1 MVGNKCRSQVA
12 AGAADL
18 DVTFFTFLPSF
29 YFFRTVLI
37 KNAECRD
44 EFFLLFFALFF
55 LLKHFITFWTKWCGP
70 TLFYLIN
77 VAKYVLVFG
86 QNDGKFCRPVHTSWN
101 SNLFVIYIFIY
112 IYVHV
117 INKFFLKKCR
127 FKKTRFS
134 ALISARKFVFTNL
147 RYSVDNQ
154 NIENL
159 KKNHNVTIFS
169 KNQLEINDSKFD
181 KIRI

>member
-1 MVGNKCRSQVA
+1 MPSV
-12 AGAADL
+12 
-18 DVTFFTFLPSF
+18 VTS
-29 YFFRTVLI
+29 
-37 KNAECRD
+37 
-44 EFFLLFFALFF
+44 FFLLFFALFF

-134 ALISARKFVFTNL
+134 ALIPPGNL
-147 RYSVDNQ
+147 FSQIFDILWGYVTSIFRAEMSNCH
-154 NIENL
+154 ISH
-159 KKNHNVTIFS
+159 KNVTMDCNIS
-169 KNQLEINDSKFD
+169 RKQ
-181 KIRI
+181 